1 MVKCLCLFEIVDS
14 LEGSHIIMNKSFTM
28 KELPVSEKPY
38 EKCEKLGAG
47 ALTDAEL
54 LAVILK
60 TGTKNKTSIMLATEV
75 LMKHPVYK
83 GLLGLH
89 HLTRKELST
98 ISGIG
103 KVKAVQLSCVVEL
116 AKRLAK
122 EKKQDSF
129 CFSEPYE
136 VAGYFMEDMRN
147 LETEHIVAAFFDAA
161 GHLLHHQT
169 VFKGTIY
176 SAMANPREILR
187 LALQFDAAQ
196 YVVLHNHPSGV
207 PTPSIEDFNVTKR
220 LQKASDLVGIPL
232 MDHIIIGDN
241 QYVSLKERGYI

>member
-1 MVKCLCLFEIVDS
+1 
-14 LEGSHIIMNKSFTM
+14 MNKNFTM

-47 ALTDAEL
+47 VLTDAEL

-75 LMKHPVYK
+75 LMKHPVHK
-83 GLLGLH
+83 GLLALH
-89 HLTRKELST
+89 HLTMKELLT

-103 KVKAVQLSCVVEL
+103 KVKAIQLSCIVEL

-122 EKKQDSF
+122 EKKHNCF
-129 CFSEPYE
+129 CFSEPFE
-136 VAGYFMEDMRN
+136 VADYFMEDMRN
-147 LETEHIVAAFFDAA
+147 LETEHVIAAFFDAA
-161 GHLLHHQT
+161 GHLLHHQ
-169 VFKGTIY
+169 VIFKGTIQ
-176 SAMANPREILR
+176 SAVANPREILR
-187 LALQFDAAQ
+187 LGLQLDATQ
-196 YVVLHNHPSGV
+196 YIVLHNHPSGV
-207 PTPSIEDFNVTKR
+207 PTPSTEDFNMTKR
-220 LQKASDLVGIPL
+220 LLKASDLVGIPL